1 MNKDTPKDFMSL
13 SKAFMEYDK
22 RSFIGKIRF
31 WIRVPRAYY
40 RWWKQ
45 VRRDANMA

>member
-1 MNKDTPKDFMSL
+1 MNDSHNGFMSM
-13 SKAFMEYDK
+13 SKAYMEYDK
-22 RSFIGKIRF
+22 RGRIGKLRF
-31 WIRVPRAYY
+31 WIRVPRAYF